1 MAVSQSEK
9 ARKAREAAA
18 RKPKSNVTQLN
29 AGQGGDGRVL
39 TPGDNKKAAEAA
51 EEAQL
56 LSYLAVLRKQA
67 KTVEDAKTVL
77 DAAKEEM
84 NATFG
89 TAKNA
94 GFQRKELTE
103 LLADTKVKG
112 QRKNIEE
119 AERRRNRFRRYC
131 GLPVGDSETQQD
143 LESRL
148 PETKKDE
155 FDWEAD
161 GYRAGVAGDEPTPTK
176 DCVKAGFDQAWLKGY
191 HNGQA
196 RNAWAL
202 SASKGLAPM
211 PSVPPAASTAPAAPA
226 TTGEVI
232 DLAAEKDVLRPDD
245 FEASED
251 ELAAQVGRKQPGDE
265 GYEEGG
271 TEPPESV

>member
-9 ARKAREAAA
+9 ARRAREAAA
-18 RKPKSNVTQLN
+18 KPKSNVTQLK
-29 AGQGGDGRVL
+29 AGKGGDGRVL

-67 KTVEDAKTVL
+67 KVVEDAKIVL

-94 GFQRKELTE
+94 GFQRKELAE

-176 DCVKAGFDQAWLKGY
+176 DCVKAGYDQAWLKGY

-202 SASKGLAPM
+202 SEAKGLTPM
-211 PSVPPAASTAPAAPA
+211 PSVPPAAPAP
-226 TTGEVI
+226 TGEVI

-245 FEASED
+245 FEASEE
-251 ELAAQVGRKQPGDE
+251 ELAAQAGRKQPDDDE
-265 GYEEGG
+265 AEAD
-271 TEPPESV
+271 PPESV